1 MGGLDV
7 FVEMV
12 VLIVFL
18 AMDKEVYICV
28 QSMRVSNGL
37 LCILYIVSPL
47 FWSPWSESPAE
58 LTLIGIRF
66 HAVGK
71 YLPCM
76 QMLGP

>member
-1 MGGLDV
+1 MCAIDESEQWIAV
-7 FVEMV
+7 HT
-12 VLIVFL
+12 
-18 AMDKEVYICV
+18 
-28 QSMRVSNGL
+28 
-37 LCILYIVSPL
+37 IVSPL

-58 LTLIGIRF
+58 LTLIVIRF

>member
-1 MGGLDV
+1 MVMGGLDV

-37 LCILYIVSPL
+37 LCIL
-47 FWSPWSESPAE
+47 
-58 LTLIGIRF
+58 
-66 HAVGK
+66 
-71 YLPCM
+71 
-76 QMLGP
+76 